1 MDTQGLYARAG
12 HSLGRSHCGEGWG
25 GGGAGARGKLV
36 WPGGA
41 EAITG
46 HLPTQRQRRLRCG
59 EPGPRG
65 PSQFQP
71 SCHLTGLP
79 VALRCSTWN
88 QALCPLRQPLSTQ
101 DPVTGFSTALPPL
114 VLACPTRI
122 FLHFDFPV
130 HSKVPVLPAPPP
142 PPPRLLIHSRWTCPF
157 PWDPSLS
164 LHFSPAHQRICTAP
178 PEPPVVTVRFAPATH
193 LLRVSSLNEPFPSYR
208 LVICTSNTS
217 SLTSP
222 FWGLLA

>member
-1 MDTQGLYARAG
+1 MWGTRATG
-12 HSLGRSHCGEGWG
+12 PLTIPAFLPPDWPTRGSSLLNLE
-25 GGGAGARGKLV
+25 
-36 WPGGA
+36 PGP
-41 EAITG
+41 
-46 HLPTQRQRRLRCG
+46 LPTQAAALTT
-59 EPGPRG
+59 G
-65 PSQFQP
+65 PSHGLLHGPASPGVGLSHPHLP
-71 SCHLTGLP
+71 SFRLSRPQQGT
-79 VALRCSTWN
+79 CSART
-88 QALCPLRQPLSTQ
+88 
-101 DPVTGFSTALPPL
+101 
-114 VLACPTRI
+114 
-122 FLHFDFPV
+122 
-130 HSKVPVLPAPPP
+130 PP